1 MQRLFRE
8 RLGSG
13 HLASRPGGELPLDVA
28 RALADPALQAT
39 IPDLEFA
46 HAVLVVEC
54 DPVDEAPVLDLRI
67 RKGVRRHHV
76 DLAVVSARPT
86 ALDSQARVV
95 QRIAPGGGDGLLVA
109 LEAALAGD
117 EGNLAGAA
125 TAAGSNAPAMRDL
138 AGWLRDAGDDLVIVY
153 GERALTAAGARA
165 LLNLAGRLRA
175 ERGRGPG

>member
-1 MQRLFRE
+1 M
-8 RLGSG
+8 
-13 HLASRPGGELPLDVA
+13 
-28 RALADPALQAT
+28 
-39 IPDLEFA
+39 
-46 HAVLVVEC
+46 
-54 DPVDEAPVLDLRI
+54 LDLRI

-165 LLNLAGRLRA
+165 LLNLADRRDLRRTGA
-175 ERGRGPG
+175 GLIEVPSVPTARGLREVGFAPGHGPGYATLAEPGRDARGIAEGLATASCRPCG